1 MKYLKTYQ
9 LFENITSEKLY
20 HGNRKGDFPPT
31 IKKFGAIF
39 LTGSLGFAKSFAA
52 QDQDEREEFPDGG
65 VWEVKLKPNLK
76 ICDPRQIETMKELD
90 LKSILQKMI
99 DDEYV
104 DPVNGKKFKSNI
116 GGNIKNYKGFDYDT
130 EKEFDLEDT
139 SQTVYYYLRA
149 IKNGVWQIIECQPI
163 IKAIKDRQYDGY
175 EVTELGSK
183 NVAIFEESS
192 IESFDKIITNKDSLI
207 SESKKPKGSPDWH
220 DSNAPDANGKFKT
233 LGIKARAAWLIRT
246 RNKDMQK
253 ITGSIN
259 QQVVFNRKKNPAYAK
274 KMERVRAEVKR
285 QLGKK

>member
-31 IKKFGAIF
+31 HKKFGAIF
-39 LTGSLGFAKSFAA
+39 LTSNLNFAKSFAA

-76 ICDPRQIETMKELD
+76 ICDCSQIETMKELD

-104 DPVNGKKFKSNI
+104 DPINGRKFKSDR
-116 GGNIKNYKGFDYDT
+116 GKDYKGFDYDT

-139 SQTVYYYLRA
+139 SQTVYNYLWQ
-149 IKNGVWQIIECQPI
+149 IKYGGWRIIECQPI

-207 SESKKPKGSPDWH
+207 SESKKPKGSPAWH
-220 DSNAPDANGKFKT
+220 DSDAPDANGKFKT
-233 LGIKARAAWLIRT
+233 LGIKELAAWLIRT

-274 KMERVRAEVKR
+274 KMEKVRAEVKR

>member
-31 IKKFGAIF
+31 HTKFGAIF
-39 LTGSLGFAKSFAA
+39 LTSNLNFAKSFAA
-52 QDQDEREEFPDGG
+52 QDQEQREEFPDGG
-65 VWEVKLKPNLK
+65 VWEVNLKPNLK
-76 ICDPRQIETMKELD
+76 ICDCSQIETMKELD

-99 DDEYV
+99 DDEDV
-104 DPVNGKKFKSNI
+104 DPVNGKKFKSDR
-116 GGNIKNYKGFDYDT
+116 GKGFTGFDYDT

-139 SQTVYYYLRA
+139 SQTVYNYLWQ
-149 IKNGVWQIIECQPI
+149 IKYGGWLIIECQPI

-175 EVTELGSK
+175 EVTERGSK
-183 NVAIFEESS
+183 NVAIFKESS

-207 SESKKPKGSPDWH
+207 SESKKPKGSPAWH
-220 DSNAPDANGKFKT
+220 DSDAPDANGKFKT
-233 LGIKARAAWLIRT
+233 LGIKELASWLIRT

-274 KMERVRAEVKR
+274 KMEKVRAEVKR